1 MMNCCDPS
9 EIVVTIYSSSLSS
22 LSGYSKSLVLTSA
35 SSPYWTVLSIVISKS
50 CKEVF
55 ENKTHA
61 YNDILDLT
69 KKWSPESNGFKDIS
83 DNENTNINQPKITW
97 QNDFEKFL
105 LASILL
111 KSKLCVCNFCLSTL
125 FIY

>member
-1 MMNCCDPS
+1 M
-9 EIVVTIYSSSLSS
+9 
-22 LSGYSKSLVLTSA
+22 
-35 SSPYWTVLSIVISKS
+35 
-50 CKEVF
+50 F
-55 ENKTHA
+55 EKKIHA
-61 YNDILDLT
+61 YYDILDLT

-111 KSKLCVCNFCLSTL
+111 KM
-125 FIY
+125 